1 MSLCVSREGKRAQN
15 VGKDES
21 ADKSLFFFFSFST
34 TTTTSKSKPCLNS
47 FWLQQQ
53 QKREEGKKSFWALA
67 CSFGGGLAL
76 GGREKEGRA
85 AKSCK
90 VGSEKRRKYD
100 GLQFPRI
107 NKRNNSEGFFSS

>member
-67 CSFGGGLAL
+67 CSFGGLSIGRK
-76 GGREKEGRA
+76 GKGRE
-85 AKSCK
+85 
-90 VGSEKRRKYD
+90 GSKK
-100 GLQFPRI
+100 LQ
-107 NKRNNSEGFFSS
+107 SGE